1 MKILKYLLLS
11 SSKIQ
16 NIRILKNLTSQVSL
30 NVSSAIVQILFPP
43 LMIIFYGLENFG
55 IYIFLV
61 AIPTSLGIFNFNINF
76 AARTEMSLYFNQN
89 KNNEVQKIF
98 INSFFLTL
106 IFIFFLIL
114 ITVLFIN
121 YYDFNLDI
129 LRDINSKDLKIILL
143 CIFLSFYIDLI
154 SSIFNIGIS
163 YKGRLDIVTYL
174 EIFFSI
180 LSKILI
186 LIFGFFYQNL
196 IYASYALLII
206 SVFRIIIFY
215 FFFLNYNKNLK
226 LFSLKILTKKQILK
240 LLKLS
245 IPYYLVSA
253 NNIIKNSFQIIILGI
268 FFNAQVVGTVS
279 TLKTLFYFLPIRIW
293 SVLVKSLMYEF
304 TKFYAEKKMN
314 LLINS
319 YFKLIKIVSITAVI
333 FISISLFFGKFV
345 YNFWINFAYN
355 FDYLLFFLIIMDV
368 SIFALSYYVSII
380 QRAINKLIKI
390 SLFFTSINFTI
401 ILFSYGFFINQQSYH
416 FLFIFNL
423 IGSILV
429 LLFNF
434 SETRVFIKKIR
445 YK

>member
-1 MKILKYLLLS
+1 M
-11 SSKIQ
+11 
-16 NIRILKNLTSQVSL
+16 
-30 NVSSAIVQILFPP
+30 
-43 LMIIFYGLENFG
+43 
-55 IYIFLV
+55 
-61 AIPTSLGIFNFNINF
+61 
-76 AARTEMSLYFNQN
+76 
-89 KNNEVQKIF
+89 
-98 INSFFLTL
+98 
-106 IFIFFLIL
+106 
-114 ITVLFIN
+114 
-121 YYDFNLDI
+121 
-129 LRDINSKDLKIILL
+129 L

-154 SSIFNIGIS
+154 NSIFNIGIS
-163 YKGRLDIVTYL
+163 YKGRLDIVTFL
-174 EIFFSI
+174 EIYYSVF
-180 LSKILI
+180 SKILI

-196 IYASYALLII
+196 IYASYALLIA

-215 FFFLNYNKNLK
+215 FFFLIYNKNLK

-245 IPYYLVSA
+245 IPYYLEAA

-355 FDYLLFFLIIMDV
+355 FDYLLFFLIIMDS
-368 SIFALSYYVSII
+368 SILALSHCVPII
-380 QRAINKLIKI
+380 QRAIN
-390 SLFFTSINFTI
+390 
-401 ILFSYGFFINQQSYH
+401 
-416 FLFIFNL
+416 
-423 IGSILV
+423 
-429 LLFNF
+429 
-434 SETRVFIKKIR
+434 
-445 YK
+445 